1 MNDELLART
10 NKKVNDE
17 VESTHVLLLLLLSQ
31 TLVLVSACLLFLTL
45 HCPSFYQF
53 TG

>member
-17 VESTHVLLLLLLSQ
+17 VESTHVLLLLLSQ